1 MNQNPIA
8 RAVLVGVL
16 AALGFL
22 ALKAVTSGVESADYI
37 VAVGAGIGGA
47 IGFYISVR
55 RKERKEQRR

>member
-22 ALKAVTSGVESADYI
+22 ALKAVTSGIESADSI
-37 VAVGAGIGGA
+37 VAVGAGIGAA